1 MCFTLNT
8 GSNYQACFI
17 LHNYIR
23 DEQTDRDDTFLNEVD
38 ADLAAEP
45 LGGQENLD
53 KEIIRNVQATN
64 AWTSFRDDLAVAMYI
79 DYRARRG

>member
-1 MCFTLNT
+1 M
-8 GSNYQACFI
+8 
-17 LHNYIR
+17 
-23 DEQTDRDDTFLNEVD
+23 D

-53 KEIIRNVQATN
+53 KEMIRNVQATN